1 MPEYRRWRQVGG
13 TYFFTVNLKD
23 RRKRSLVEHIRHLRR
38 AFAAVREARPF
49 KIDAAVALPE
59 HLHMIWTLPAG
70 DDDFSTRWRLVK
82 SRFARRIG
90 RASHRRPSQIAKH
103 ESGVW
108 QRRFYEHLIRDED
121 DFAAH
126 VDDIHYNPVKHGHV
140 NRPIDWPYSSLH
152 LFVRR
157 GILDA
162 HWGTSGIE
170 TKLEVE

>member
-23 RRKRSLVEHIRHLRR
+23 RRKRWLVEQIKHLRR

-49 KIDAAVALPE
+49 EIDAAVVLPE

-70 DDDFSTRWRLVK
+70 DDDFSTRWRLIK
-82 SRFARRIG
+82 ARFARRIG
-90 RASHRRPSQIAKH
+90 RASHRRPSQIAKN

-108 QRRFYEHLIRDED
+108 QRRFYEHLIRDDD

-126 VDDIHYNPVKHGHV
+126 VDYIHYNPVKHGHV
-140 NRPIDWPYSSLH
+140 SRPIDWPYSSLH

-157 GILDA
+157 GIFDA
-162 HWGTSGIE
+162 DWGTSGIE